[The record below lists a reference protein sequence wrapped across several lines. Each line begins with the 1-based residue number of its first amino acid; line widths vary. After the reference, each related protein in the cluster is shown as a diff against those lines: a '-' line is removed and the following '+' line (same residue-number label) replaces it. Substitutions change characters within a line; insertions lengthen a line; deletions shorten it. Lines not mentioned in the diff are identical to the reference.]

1 MKFNRR
7 QLLNLALELAVP
19 AALITAY
26 AVWAAP
32 RNDIYFPPLQ
42 VILSAF
48 VEDWLGAKVTADI
61 WPSLR
66 RLLLGFF
73 IASILA
79 IAIGLVLGTSRRAR
93 IATAPLVDF
102 FRSLPPPALLPL
114 TLLVLGVDDTAK
126 VALIGLV
133 CFFPVLLNTM
143 AGVGGIDPLLRET
156 ARMYGI
162 PLRDRILHVLIP
174 GAMPSIF
181 AGLRT
186 SLSLAV
192 IMMVISE
199 FVAATNGVGYS
210 IWRARRSFDIA
221 DMWAGII
228 LLGILGILLNTIL
241 LLVEARLLAWHRG
254 SRAAASR
261 N

>member
-7 QLLNLALELAVP
+7 QLSNFALELAVP
-19 AALITAY
+19 AVLIIAY

-32 RNDIYFPPLQ
+32 RNDIYFPPLD

-48 VEDWLGAKVTADI
+48 VDDWLGAKLLGDI

-73 IASILA
+73 IASSLA
-79 IAIGLVLGTSRRAR
+79 VAIGLLLGTSRRAR

-114 TLLVLGVDDTAK
+114 TILVLGIDDTAK
-126 VALIGLV
+126 IALISLV

-156 ARMYGI
+156 SRMYGI
-162 PLRDRILHVLIP
+162 PLKDHVTHVLIP

-199 FVAATNGVGYS
+199 FVAATNGIGYS

-241 LLVEARLLAWHRG
+241 LLIEARVLAWHRG
-254 SRAAASR
+254 SRAALK